1 MAEYPSESKG
11 TVLKKEKDTDRV
23 LAGGVFGLYTSEDIK
38 NAKGEVLLEKDSLI
52 EQRVTDEK
60 GQITFTADLP
70 VDGKY
75 YVKEIFAPDGFV
87 TTEEVQEFTFE
98 YAGEDQAEVSYDFTF
113 ENQPTTVELTKT
125 DLTTGKELPGAH
137 LKVTDSDGNTVM
149 NGLLR
154 KNPM

>member
-1 MAEYPSESKG
+1 M
-11 TVLKKEKDTDRV
+11 
-23 LAGGVFGLYTSEDIK
+23 
-38 NAKGEVLLEKDSLI
+38 
-52 EQRVTDEK
+52 
-60 GQITFTADLP
+60 
-70 VDGKY
+70 
-75 YVKEIFAPDGFV
+75 KEIFAPDGFV

-113 ENQPTTVELTKT
+113 ENQSTTVELTKT

-137 LKVTDSDGNTVM
+137 LKVMDSDGNTVM